1 MKRPWIR
8 FWLFASLI
16 ALAVSVSA
24 ASQKSHK
31 RGVGANELTLGGI
44 QPGKDKLSGIQKL
57 LDEHLHA
64 MTAEGANAHGWNDP
78 CTGRLLTLEV
88 DGTGVIQ
95 TVDINSSTTHENCK
109 APRDEKKESF
119 WVTGEGLKLGE
130 SSERVVEIYGPPSS
144 SGPSIKQGRELE
156 LMFYMFDWAGSK
168 VPQVMEVTCDKSDS
182 RVVEI
187 MLAFPSL

>member
-8 FWLFASLI
+8 FWLCASLI
-16 ALAVSVSA
+16 ALAVSVTA
-24 ASQKSHK
+24 ASQKPHK

-44 QPGKDKLSGIQKL
+44 RPGQDKLSGVQKL
-57 LDEHLHA
+57 LDDHLHA
-64 MTAEGANAHGWNDP
+64 VSADGASAHTWNDP
-78 CTGRLLTLEV
+78 CMGRLLTLEV
-88 DGTGVIQ
+88 DGAGVIQ

-109 APRDEKKESF
+109 SPRDEKKESF
-119 WVTGEGLKLGE
+119 WVTGEGLRLGD

-156 LMFYMFDWAGSK
+156 LMFYMFDWAGSD
-168 VPQVMEVTCDKSDS
+168 VPQVMEVTCDKSAGH
-182 RVVEI
+182 VVEI